1 MRHEKDTVSKVH
13 FRQITER
20 FCAKKGDN
28 VVVMQTVT
36 SDGETFKCMSA
47 ETCENC
53 SECKN
58 NL

>member
-1 MRHEKDTVSKVH
+1 MAYEKDTGSKIH

-20 FCAKKGDN
+20 FCSHKGDN

-36 SDGETFKCMSA
+36 GDGETFQCMSA
-47 ETCENC
+47 DTCDNC
-53 SECKN
+53 TECKN